1 MHRKKP
7 CFCMLQIWIVQ
18 EIYFTLAA
26 ENERANFQA
35 TVRVLDDCFVP
46 KANILFERHLFW
58 QIVQENGETSDQF
71 ICRLCQQAINYFQNN

>member
-1 MHRKKP
+1 MFLHVAD
-7 CFCMLQIWIVQ
+7 MDVQ

-35 TVRVLDDCFVP
+35 TVRVLDDYFVL

-71 ICRLCQQAINYFQNN
+71 ICRLCQQTINYFQNN